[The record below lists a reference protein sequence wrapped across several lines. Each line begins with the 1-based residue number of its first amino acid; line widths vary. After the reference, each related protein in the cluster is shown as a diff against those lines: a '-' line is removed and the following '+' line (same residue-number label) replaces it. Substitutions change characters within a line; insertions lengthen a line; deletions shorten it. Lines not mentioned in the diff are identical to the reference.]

1 MSSTERTPGIS
12 KKESFKVRNRWDRLR
27 ITDPQYDTP
36 ENSATQQQF
45 KEECD
50 MNRIVENAKRGI
62 PPKFTNRG
70 QPHYGDFS
78 EVPDLTTAYNQI
90 ARAEEAFQSLP
101 AQLRLELGNDPRN
114 INKLSVDQIERYKLG
129 KRLPE
134 PGTEPEGSTLPS
146 PADPASKGRAGP
158 PKGDSAHK
166 DPVKKSTD
174 VDT

>member
-1 MSSTERTPGIS
+1 MSERIVGVS

-27 ITDPQYDTP
+27 ITDPQYEVP
-36 ENSATQQQF
+36 ETSLTQQQF
-45 KEECD
+45 KDECD

-78 EVPDLTTAYNQI
+78 EVPNLTDAYNQI
-90 ARAEEAFQSLP
+90 ARAEEAFMSLP
-101 AQLRLELGNDPRN
+101 AQLRLELQNDPRN
-114 INKLSVDQIERYKLG
+114 IDKITVEQIERFKLG

-134 PGTEPEGSTLPS
+134 PGSSDSPTSPPS

-158 PKGDSAHK
+158 PPGDSGHR

-174 VDT
+174 VDS